1 VGADEAG
8 GLGLEAGVE
17 TEGLELGVDGLELPV
32 EVPLPVIELEL
43 ALGRE
48 LPEHPFKR
56 KIHDRRAINA
66 VH

>member
-1 VGADEAG
+1 
-8 GLGLEAGVE
+8 LEAGVA
-17 TEGLELGVDGLELPV
+17 TEGLEVGVDGLELPV
-32 EVPLPVIELEL
+32 PLEVPLPVIELEL